1 MIYEAIS
8 ISLYVSIL
16 STILG
21 LLISIPMGIFLGVKN
36 FYFKKIILSI
46 LTALT
51 SIPPVCA
58 GLIVYLMVSRTGPFG
73 WMGILYTP
81 TAMIIAQTL
90 IIFPIMTTLIA
101 RNISDDF
108 PVFSDELY
116 LYGARLRDIAYLLIK
131 NRISIYL
138 TISLIG
144 FGRAISEYGAAAI
157 VGGSIDHV
165 TRNVTSTIALETSKG
180 NLLIAINLGIIL
192 MTISFI
198 ISYVINL
205 KK

>member
-198 ISYVINL
+198 ISYLINL

>member
-90 IIFPIMTTLIA
+90 IIFPIM
-101 RNISDDF
+101 
-108 PVFSDELY
+108 
-116 LYGARLRDIAYLLIK
+116 
-131 NRISIYL
+131 SIY
-138 TISLIG
+138 
-144 FGRAISEYGAAAI
+144 
-157 VGGSIDHV
+157 
-165 TRNVTSTIALETSKG
+165 
-180 NLLIAINLGIIL
+180 
-192 MTISFI
+192 FI
-198 ISYVINL
+198 WT
-205 KK
+205 

>member
-165 TRNVTSTIALETSKG
+165 TRNVTSAIALETSKG

>member
-1 MIYEAIS
+1 
-8 ISLYVSIL
+8 
-16 STILG
+16 
-21 LLISIPMGIFLGVKN
+21 
-36 FYFKKIILSI
+36 
-46 LTALT
+46 
-51 SIPPVCA
+51 
-58 GLIVYLMVSRTGPFG
+58 
-73 WMGILYTP
+73 
-81 TAMIIAQTL
+81 
-90 IIFPIMTTLIA
+90 MTTLIA